1 MALTPLP
8 NMTDE
13 DGFAPGIVPS
23 LVFAFRFEPGTNLLQ
38 FRVGDF
44 PDAQTGWQAVS
55 GSENPQAFALLA
67 HAAQLAAESARD
79 DAQSAQG
86 LADAARIA
94 AEAAQGLAEGYRDD
108 AEAAKDAAEAAAD
121 AATGA
126 VAGALQSNQN
136 LADVDDAATARTNLG
151 ANDADNL
158 TAGTVADARLPTSQ
172 AGKTFTTPP
181 VVPSLTTAERDAL
194 SSPAIGSLIYN
205 ITLNQFEGRADGAWV
220 RVGSLNQAFQ

>member
-23 LVFAFRFEPGTNLLQ
+23 LVFAFRFNPTTALLQ

-44 PDAQTGWQAVS
+44 PSAEAGWQEVQN
-55 GSENPQAFALLA
+55 GTDLNALLA
-67 HAAQLAAESARD
+67 AAEQAK
-79 DAQSAQG
+79 
-86 LADAARIA
+86 
-94 AEAAQGLAEGYRDD
+94 DD
-108 AEAAKDAAEAAAD
+108 AEAAAATIAIPLPVASGGTGAENAAA
-121 AATGA
+121 
-126 VAGALQSNQN
+126 
-136 LADVDDAATARTNLG
+136 ARTNLG

-172 AGKTFTTPP
+172 TGKTFTTPP

-194 SSPAIGSLIYN
+194 VSPAIGALIYN
-205 ITLNQFEGRADGAWV
+205 TTLNQFEGRADGAWV
-220 RVGSLNQAFQ
+220 RVGSLNQGFQ